1 MANPSDIAPSLPAS
15 PNRLFRFGIV
25 GSYAGTRGP
34 SVSASALAKRAAND
48 DDGSGIGRKA
58 GLFRAEPVSDQTL
71 QAALRYFAEHGLG
84 AARAA
89 RAQAEKAFFLGD
101 RQAYDWWIGITRT
114 LDRRLAAEAERAANP
129 V

>member
-1 MANPSDIAPSLPAS
+1 MGCYAWTDAPSQ
-15 PNRLFRFGIV
+15 
-25 GSYAGTRGP
+25 
-34 SVSASALAKRAAND
+34 SVSALARQAAND
-48 DDGSGIGRKA
+48 NFVTRRRAGA

-71 QAALRYFAEHGLG
+71 QAALRYFAEHGLS
-84 AARAA
+84 AAREA

-114 LDRRLAAEAERAANP
+114 LDRRLAAEAERSTHP